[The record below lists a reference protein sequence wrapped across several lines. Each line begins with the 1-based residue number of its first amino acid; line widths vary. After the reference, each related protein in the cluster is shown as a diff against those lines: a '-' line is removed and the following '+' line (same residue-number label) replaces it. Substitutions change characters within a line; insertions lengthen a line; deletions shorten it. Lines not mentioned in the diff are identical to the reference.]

1 MDRYTER
8 SIRHHNYHGIFMEI
22 LRSFFHG
29 ELIDHSKII
38 DGLIYGLIID
48 ELLMMIDGLL
58 MKY

>member
-1 MDRYTER
+1 
-8 SIRHHNYHGIFMEI
+8 MEY
-22 LRSFFHG
+22 LWKFYGVFFHG

-58 MKY
+58 MTH